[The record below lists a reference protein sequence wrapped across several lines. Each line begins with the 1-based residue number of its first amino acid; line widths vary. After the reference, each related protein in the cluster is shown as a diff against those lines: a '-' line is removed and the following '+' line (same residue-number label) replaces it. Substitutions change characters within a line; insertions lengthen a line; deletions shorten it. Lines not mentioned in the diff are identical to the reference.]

1 MINPLPTSFEK
12 IAVTCG
18 ICHDQCAAACPVVK
32 SSRSLGAYPSRLAM
46 LAWELSRETIPMDR
60 TVLAAMQQCIHCNAC
75 TAHCVF
81 IDQPVDITPLIRW
94 SRQQLIENGWATEA
108 MQALAVQADA
118 NNNPSGAEDRR
129 MSMLA
134 DTPFADGSS
143 SEAVLLLVDA
153 TTTQKAP
160 GMVKS
165 ALRLLSAIGW
175 KDVRVSSCLDCGG
188 DLFEY
193 GYTAAARAC
202 AQRIAGEV
210 EHAAVREV
218 ITVTA
223 AATHLLR
230 QVYPA
235 ELGVSIPAQVR
246 PLSKVLQD
254 AIKPGLL
261 RKNQQERALLVL
273 STTELYKIKDRCA
286 VEILRSCCQVVND
299 PLPAHLLLSELAYPD
314 SPALDLTPDP
324 RTQVLERILLYAEAM
339 QATRIVTTEPAFLF
353 DYQQQDRAVPAVDLY
368 SRVLESI
375 A

>member
-18 ICHDQCAAACPVVK
+18 TCHDQCAAACPVVK

-46 LAWELSRETIPMDR
+46 LAFELSRETIPMDR

-108 MQALAVQADA
+108 MQALAIQADA
-118 NNNPSGAEDRR
+118 NNNPSGDLQRQMR
-129 MSMLA
+129 MLA

-143 SEAVLLLVDA
+143 PEAVLLLVDA
-153 TTTQKAP
+153 ATMQKAP

-175 KDVRVSSCLDCGG
+175 RDVRVSSCLDCGG

-202 AQRIAGEV
+202 AERIAHEI

-235 ELGVSIPAQVR
+235 ELGVSIPTQVR

-273 STTELYKIKDRCA
+273 STAELYKMKDLCA
-286 VEILRSCCQVVND
+286 VEILHTCCQVVN
-299 PLPAHLLLSELAYPD
+299 
-314 SPALDLTPDP
+314 
-324 RTQVLERILLYAEAM
+324 
-339 QATRIVTTEPAFLF
+339 
-353 DYQQQDRAVPAVDLY
+353 
-368 SRVLESI
+368 
-375 A
+375 